1 MKCTWCISHIPW
13 SPYFFTPGNPHPHP
27 LFPWV
32 TDWPVP
38 TPQTHSVLVH
48 VFACI
53 HSVYIVQVY
62 SGVVWTALYLGVC
75 ITWTNTATT
84 SVLHRDLGMGDPLHT
99 WHQHPSYLV
108 RPLQLTTQLSFPF
121 VLFFMN
127 RLKKM
132 LVSLNFNLPKTMF
145 TYVFINAIQ

>member
-1 MKCTWCISHIPW
+1 MYMMYITHSLISL
-13 SPYFFTPGNPHPHP
+13 FFTPGNPHPHP

-32 TDWPVP
+32 TDWPIP
-38 TPQTHSVLVH
+38 TPQTHSVLVL
-48 VFACI
+48 ACI

-62 SGVVWTALYLGVC
+62 SGVVWTAVYLGVC

-132 LVSLNFNLPKTMF
+132 LVSLNFNLSKTMF